1 VNHRHSPHPEQRLR
15 DIHLNSS
22 GTGRH
27 RERVS
32 GNPIALPSQ
41 QIVDELV
48 SLTAD

>member
-1 VNHRHSPHPEQRLR
+1 
-15 DIHLNSS
+15 LNSS

-27 RERVS
+27 RERVG

-48 SLTAD
+48 SFATDQERAGAF